1 MWSVQCH
8 WSHSS
13 GKLWSNCKWN
23 FLWGDWAPKCSFYVL
38 ASPHASVSSVKNPA
52 LTKMVMRLSVRCA
65 ESSPSHRKAA
75 LSTRGLS
82 VRTLWLWRLGKERG
96 WQHCNTATLLGKE
109 RGWWPLLL
117 LSLLPGSGTIGGH
130 PESGLCNHKETK
142 NIFAMKYF
150 THQHYIDRSSTQ
162 EMVPF
167 IANLRMKSI
176 ESLPKQKTIDCDYYW
191 RS

>member
-13 GKLWSNCKWN
+13 GKLWSNGKCN

-52 LTKMVMRLSVRCA
+52 LTKMVKRLSVRCT
-65 ESSPSHRKAA
+65 ESTPSHRTEYARAFCENA
-75 LSTRGLS
+75 L
-82 VRTLWLWRLGKERG
+82 TLEAWQGERMATL
-96 WQHCNTATLLGKE
+96 QHCNTAWQGERMVTLQHCNTAW
-109 RGWWPLLL
+109 RGRWPLLL

-167 IANLRMKSI
+167 KGQ
-176 ESLPKQKTIDCDYYW
+176 P
-191 RS
+191 